1 MDLFLQHSTRIG
13 TVKLTHVTVA
23 KFGGSALGVD
33 GILIPKVIDRIRQII
48 NQNAKVV
55 TVFSAPVIDYEKR
68 ATSMT
73 DVAIHIGKCY
83 ASSNPV
89 DIEVFRQVY
98 EHIASKYLSDT
109 SSYNEFMHYLEKFNR
124 QVIISLKQAAEN
136 RRFVDVIRSRTLAY
150 SGEITMS
157 YLMDYIMRS
166 NGIRS
171 AHVDIERWP
180 IITDDNFEAA
190 NFMLAESRHNCSHLI
205 DLVERYDVVTI
216 GGFIGRTIDGLETTY
231 ERGGSDRTAA
241 DIAILLHDQYK
252 TKIDL
257 EKDNAVLSADP
268 RIVKDNLQYV
278 KYLSY
283 NEARLAGMFGMK
295 ILDPVAI
302 REIDDS
308 NLDIPIVITNM
319 TDPSNIT
326 IIQQNITT
334 AAMADNQNE
343 YDNNNL
349 VKIVTGR
356 RNCAIVRMDSIAAS
370 YIIASLEKDK
380 QYHDFVKLS
389 PYRIDHAEITRILFL
404 DADYVR
410 RHERHFR
417 AYDPKVEIVYERGV
431 VTLIGDLMWRMP
443 KIASAASSTVG
454 EHDIN
459 ILNLD
464 AQEETSRILI
474 IVEDKGSNVGDAV
487 KAIHS
492 KRTKV
497 SDHSN
502 I

>member
-1 MDLFLQHSTRIG
+1 MTL
-13 TVKLTHVTVA
+13 VTVA
-23 KFGGSALGVD
+23 KFGGSALGID
-33 GILIPKVIDRIRQII
+33 GILIPRVIDRIKQII
-48 NQNAKVV
+48 EQNTKVV
-55 TVFSAPVIDYEKR
+55 AVFSAPLTDYEKKVS
-68 ATSMT
+68 SMT
-73 DVAIHIGKCY
+73 DLAIRIGKSY

-89 DIEVFRQVY
+89 EIEVLRQVY
-98 EHIASKYLSDT
+98 EQIAARHISNEKY
-109 SSYNEFMHYLEKFNR
+109 YNEFIQNLEKFNR

-136 RRFVDVIRSRTLAY
+136 RRFVDVVRSRTLAY

-166 NGIRS
+166 YDIRS
-171 AHVDIERWP
+171 DHVDIERWP

-190 NFMLAESRHNCSHLI
+190 NFILGESRRNSSHLI
-205 DLVERYDVVTI
+205 DLVEHNDVVAI
-216 GGFIGRTIDGLETTY
+216 GGFIGKTVDGLETTY

-241 DIAILLHDQYK
+241 DAAILLHDHYK
-252 TKIDL
+252 VKIDF

-295 ILDPVAI
+295 ILDPMAI
-302 REIDDS
+302 REIDRR
-308 NLDIPIVITNM
+308 NLDIPIVITDM
-319 TDPSNIT
+319 TNPSNIT
-326 IIQQNITT
+326 IIQQDIT
-334 AAMADNQNE
+334 AAMADDQGE
-343 YDNNNL
+343 YNNL

-356 RNCAIVRMDSIAAS
+356 RNCAIVRMESIAAS
-370 YIIASLEKDK
+370 YIVASLEKDK
-380 QYHDFVKLS
+380 QYHEFVKLS
-389 PYRIDHAEITRILFL
+389 PYIVDGAEITRLLFL
-404 DADYVR
+404 DADYVK

-417 AYDPKVEIVYERGV
+417 AYDPRVEIVYERGV

-443 KIASAASSTVG
+443 KIASVASSTVG

-474 IVEDKGSNVGDAV
+474 IVEDKGTDVGDAV
-487 KAIHS
+487 KAIHA

-497 SDHSN
+497 NSSN
-502 I
+502 IT

>member
-1 MDLFLQHSTRIG
+1 MTL
-13 TVKLTHVTVA
+13 VTVA
-23 KFGGSALGVD
+23 KFGGSALGID
-33 GILIPKVIDRIRQII
+33 GILIPRVIDRIKQII
-48 NQNAKVV
+48 EQNTKVV
-55 TVFSAPVIDYEKR
+55 AVFSAPLTDYEKKVS
-68 ATSMT
+68 SMT
-73 DVAIHIGKCY
+73 DLAIRIGKSY

-89 DIEVFRQVY
+89 EIEVLRQVY
-98 EHIASKYLSDT
+98 EQIATRYISNKKY
-109 SSYNEFMHYLEKFNR
+109 YNEFIQNLEKFNR

-136 RRFVDVIRSRTLAY
+136 RRFVDVVRSRTLAY

-166 NGIRS
+166 YDIRS
-171 AHVDIERWP
+171 DHVDIQRWP

-190 NFMLAESRHNCSHLI
+190 NFILGESRRNSSHLI
-205 DLVERYDVVTI
+205 DLVEHNDVVAI
-216 GGFIGRTIDGLETTY
+216 GGFIGKTVDGLETTY

-241 DIAILLHDQYK
+241 DAAILLHDHYK
-252 TKIDL
+252 VKIDF

-295 ILDPVAI
+295 ILDPMAI
-302 REIDDS
+302 REIDRR
-308 NLDIPIVITNM
+308 NLDIPIVITDM
-319 TDPSNIT
+319 TNPSNIT
-326 IIQQNITT
+326 IIQQDIT
-334 AAMADNQNE
+334 AAMADDQGE
-343 YDNNNL
+343 YNNL

-356 RNCAIVRMDSIAAS
+356 RNCAIVRMESIAAS
-370 YIIASLEKDK
+370 YIVASLEKDK
-380 QYHDFVKLS
+380 QYHEFVKLS
-389 PYRIDHAEITRILFL
+389 PYIVDGAEITRLLFL
-404 DADYVR
+404 DADYVK

-417 AYDPKVEIVYERGV
+417 AYDPRVEIVYERGV

-443 KIASAASSTVG
+443 KIASVASSTVG

-474 IVEDKGSNVGDAV
+474 IVEDKGTDVGDAV
-487 KAIHS
+487 KAIHA

-497 SDHSN
+497 NSSN
-502 I
+502 IT